1 MSSWNDWNND
11 GERDWKDAVIEHDI
25 ANMNKGSD
33 DSNYSSGSSD
43 VSLLLLIYIIVM
55 IGGRN
60 LQRQM
65 VDLDCSNYYIGE
77 LPKEEV
83 KDCAIKYG

>member
-43 VSLLLLIYIIVM
+43 VSFAIIIYIIVM
-55 IGGRN
+55 IGGAIFNDRW
-60 LQRQM
+60 LIWI
-65 VDLDCSNYYIGE
+65 VATIILVNY
-77 LPKEEV
+77 LK
-83 KDCAIKYG
+83 KK

>member
-43 VSLLLLIYIIVM
+43 VGFAIIIYIIVM
-55 IGGRN
+55 IGGAIFNDRW
-60 LQRQM
+60 LIWIAATIIL
-65 VDLDCSNYYIGE
+65 VNY
-77 LPKEEV
+77 LK
-83 KDCAIKYG
+83 KK